1 MRCPYCDHQDDKVVD
16 SRACRDGMAIRR
28 RRECLNCAQRFTT
41 YEYIE
46 QTPLN
51 VIKRDGRREPFDR
64 GKLVGKVQLSCYKT
78 TVSAAEI
85 EDLIDNVESQIATLA
100 EKEVH
105 SKHLGELVMERLRGV
120 NEVAYVRFASVYRQ
134 FKDKN
139 DFVREL
145 EQLTN

>member
-51 VIKRDGRREPFDR
+51 VIKSDGRREPFDR
-64 GKLVGKVQLSCYKT
+64 GKLLEKVQLACYKT
-78 TVSAAEI
+78 TVSAAQI
-85 EDLIDNVESQIATLA
+85 EDLVDGIETQIANLA
-100 EKEVH
+100 EKEVD
-105 SKHLGELVMERLRGV
+105 SKRLGELVMEGLRRL
-120 NEVAYVRFASVYRQ
+120 NDVAYVRFASVYRQ